1 MKLKRKISLIFALAL
16 TLATLLS
23 VMALNTSAA
32 TDIVVGDYGL
42 TIPATDQS
50 GNFIAYG
57 QKSGESTWT
66 KIATW
71 GGLRSGFLTNAKSKI
86 ANGGGT
92 YEGGT
97 VYGYMLNNVNHTE
110 TSNFDAGL
118 QIDGK
123 FVFDLGGHTL
133 TANNCSRIFGLS
145 TNKSYLNGDTD
156 YHTTVIIQNG
166 TINSYKTVLDL
177 YGSADA
183 TYTGNKTV
191 DVIFNNVK
199 FTSDTTSAVTIAK
212 VRAPFAENQSATFDL
227 TFNNCTFDFVN
238 ASSVTI
244 LDDSSANNANG
255 AEAVTTTLNI
265 NNGSATVQA
274 QNKLKTFNG
283 KSDSDA
289 LNTTNFPSYNVYL
302 ADYGLTIPASD
313 LSTGGT
319 FYAYGQKAGQSSWT
333 YINKWGGFRTGFLN
347 NAKSAIAN
355 GTGAYEGGTLVGYM
369 VKDFN
374 HNDTTSFDAGMQIDG
389 TFVLNLGGHK
399 LSANKSDRI
408 FGFSANA
415 SYLYGDTSYHTKLI
429 VENGTIDTYRT
440 LLDVF
445 GSEAGTYTGNKT
457 IEVVFNN
464 VKFTSS
470 SEADIILAQVRAP
483 FGENQSVDL
492 DVTFNNCTF
501 DFPNAA
507 SVTIIRDNG
516 NTANGEEAVKT
527 NVTINGGSINTKN
540 GSAFSYFTGKT
551 VNDTA
556 ILDTAT
562 TLKAPSTAAAPSYDV
577 VYTTHTAGNV
587 NAGVEYVFVK
597 SNEANGVTTYALK
610 EKALATF
617 IPKTSI
623 TLCNALIYN
632 VYVPVSDA
640 LKSFSIDDD
649 NYTDLA
655 TLENIVTLADGNQ
668 YYHFEIELPS
678 AEAARDVVLKA
689 VVNVGEKDYNG
700 TWTMSIPKY
709 AAKIINNANST
720 KVEKQLAKDVLAYV
734 QAAYNYFVKFNT
746 EEEIARVNAL
756 IDSILVIGGD
766 YDGTPVSVGT
776 TNTASPVTSVTLNL
790 DAKPSIRFYVSD
802 TNVTFYSNGRKLN
815 TVSGSDENGAYVELD
830 VYAYVLAGTITYGE
844 DGSYHISDFLEKSQ
858 GADHENLVA
867 CFIKYV
873 ESAAD
878 YRLSIIGK

>member
-632 VYVPVSDA
+632 VYVPMSDA
-640 LKSFSIDDD
+640 LKSFTLDGV
-649 NYTDLA
+649 NYTDPSL
-655 TLENIVTLADGNQ
+655 LENVVTVNGEN
-668 YYHFEIELPS
+668 YYRFEIELHS
-678 AEAARDVVLKA
+678 AEAGRDIILTA
-689 VVNVGEKDYNG
+689 SFTTDVGDYSASF
-700 TWTMSIPKY
+700 TMSIPKY
-709 AAKIINNANST
+709 AAKVLEISNSG
-720 KVEKQLAKDVLAYV
+720 VEKALARNVLAYV
-734 QAAYNYFVKFNT
+734 KEAYNYFEDFNT
-746 EEEIARVNAL
+746 PEEIERVNTL
-756 IDSILVIGGD
+756 VESIIGNYASLPSADGVTQSDADGLV
-766 YDGTPVSVGT
+766 TK
-776 TNTASPVTSVTLNL
+776 VTLNL
-790 DAKPSIRFYVSD
+790 DAKPSIRFYVTD
-802 TNVTFYSNGRKLN
+802 TKTAFYANGRRLKT
-815 TVSGSDENGAYVELD
+815 TVGSDGNGNYVELD
-830 VYAYVLAGTITYGE
+830 VYAYVLSETITYGE
-844 DGSYHISDFLEKSQ
+844 DGSYHISSFLKNSSGEDYES
-858 GADHENLVA
+858 LVR
-867 CFIKYV
+867 CFILYC
-873 ESAAD
+873 ESAGI
-878 YRLSIIGK
+878 YRASVANGK